1 MEISESFEIELD
13 HNEYGKYANRY
24 DYVVQTLIRKP
35 NLNLQMIIN
44 KVCDDVLIMAPMTYL

>member
-13 HNEYGKYANRY
+13 HNEYAKYANRY